1 MGLAMRYCGAI
12 LLSLILSTAAFGQAA
27 PKAKATAPKPNPVAE
42 SYKALSDAE
51 RIGIQQD
58 LIWSG
63 DYNGTAGAEF
73 GERAIAAVKT
83 FQKARGY
90 KDTGVLN
97 PQERAVLGA
106 VAKKKQEAVGWRLQ
120 SDPTT
125 GVRVGIPAKLAP
137 QASKAEAGSRWASAR
152 GEVQIETFKSAPG
165 TTLAAAYEREQKGPG
180 GRKVNYTV
188 LRPDFFVVSGLQGL
202 KKFYVRASARD
213 GEVRGFTVMYDQAM
227 EGTLDPVAVAMS
239 SAFAPFPNAA
249 IAAPPR
255 RKVEYGSGI
264 VVDGAG
270 SVLTTRELLE
280 GCQVITLAVLGPADK
295 VAEDKAA
302 NLALLRV
309 YGARGLVPFA
319 LADVVKDGEVT
330 LAGIAD
336 PQAQGGGSAVSMPK
350 ARLGAP
356 QSEQRAIEP
365 SPPLGF
371 QGAGAFSGAP
381 HSSAAKLLG
390 LVSLKE
396 TVVASTAAPSVA
408 QATLIPAE
416 TIRKFLEAQQIVPNA
431 APSGSDAQTSV
442 VRVICVRK

>member
-1 MGLAMRYCGAI
+1 MRYSAAI
-12 LLSLILSTAAFGQAA
+12 LLSLVFFSTAAFAQAA
-27 PKAKATAPKPNPVAE
+27 AKPKTKATPKPNPVVE

-63 DYNGTAGAEF
+63 DYNGIASAEF

-90 KDTGVLN
+90 KETGVLN
-97 PQERAVLGA
+97 PQERAVLSA
-106 VAKKKQEAVGWRLQ
+106 VSKKKRDAVGWRMLN
-120 SDPTT
+120 DAAT
-125 GVRVGIPAKLAP
+125 GARLGVPDKLAP
-137 QASKAEAGSRWASAR
+137 QAGKATTGSRWGSAR
-152 GEVQIETFKSAPG
+152 GEVQIETFKAAPG

-180 GRKVNYTV
+180 GRKVNYNV

-202 KKFYVRASARD
+202 KKFYVRAATRD
-213 GEVRGFTVMYDQAM
+213 GEVRGFTVMYDQAV

-249 IAAPPR
+249 VAAPPPR
-255 RKVEYGSGI
+255 RKVEYGTGI

-280 GCQVITLAVLGPADK
+280 GCQVITLAALGPADK
-295 VAEDKAA
+295 VAEDKTA

-309 YGARGLVPFA
+309 YGARGLAPAA
-319 LADVVKDGEVT
+319 LVDTAKDGEVT
-330 LAGIAD
+330 LAGVAD
-336 PQAQGGGSAVSMPK
+336 PQAQAGGSAVSTPK

-356 QSEQRAIEP
+356 QVEQRVIEP

-371 QGAGAFSGAP
+371 QGAGAFSGGP
-381 HSSAAKLLG
+381 NGGAARLLG
-390 LVSLKE
+390 LIALKE
-396 TVVASTAAPSVA
+396 TVVASTSAPAVA
-408 QATLIPAE
+408 QATLIPAD
-416 TIRKFLEAQQIVPNA
+416 TIRRFLETQKI
-431 APSGSDAQTSV
+431 APSITTNADAQTSV